1 MLYFKHY
8 LFLTTGLATALILRN
23 PASTDSLGVF
33 GRSSISALDGVHALA
48 ASDGKREDD
57 QPTTEA
63 RVVMVPLIHRD
74 SNDLASAQ
82 FTSPDDKRKFVVGL
96 ASQIVTSAYWAFD
109 IWFTQRE
116 GNTIYRGGRYSS
128 SLKEYKVIIPA
139 VRTIYTSNTQY
150 RGALDFVLQGSSG
163 TTEVV
168 IKFTAEVFASAAS
181 FIVQSMINPPTATI
195 GGVPVGITS
204 WSFDPPKP

>member
-1 MLYFKHY
+1 
-8 LFLTTGLATALILRN
+8 
-23 PASTDSLGVF
+23 
-33 GRSSISALDGVHALA
+33 
-48 ASDGKREDD
+48 
-57 QPTTEA
+57 
-63 RVVMVPLIHRD
+63 
-74 SNDLASAQ
+74 
-82 FTSPDDKRKFVVGL
+82 VGL

-116 GNTIYRGGRYSS
+116 GNTIYRGGGYSS